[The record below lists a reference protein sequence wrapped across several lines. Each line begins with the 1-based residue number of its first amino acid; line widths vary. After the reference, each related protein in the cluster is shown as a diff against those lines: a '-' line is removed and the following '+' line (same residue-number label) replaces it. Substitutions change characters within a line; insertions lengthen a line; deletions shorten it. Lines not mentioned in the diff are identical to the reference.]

1 MMEWTLAVLF
11 IISAVLLVFS
21 ILKSSHALKIEQKQ
35 VDQIHISTMKEINAL
50 QDSIRN
56 LELDIEVVMEEA
68 GIQLTVE
75 EKQFRREVL
84 DLFKRN
90 YSVSSIADMK
100 QVAVSQIEQILIP
113 FKRGKDERRKVA
125 NEN

>member
-1 MMEWTLAVLF
+1 MEWTLAVLF